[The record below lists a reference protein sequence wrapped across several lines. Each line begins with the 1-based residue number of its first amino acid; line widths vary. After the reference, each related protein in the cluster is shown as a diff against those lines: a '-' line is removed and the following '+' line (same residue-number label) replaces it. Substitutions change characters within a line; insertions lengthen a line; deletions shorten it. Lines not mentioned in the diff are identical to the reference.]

1 MAAIRQ
7 SPEFKDHVHKIFESY
22 TTEDPG
28 VIRGVIRANTRL
40 VEDCR
45 SEGRLEEHIVIC
57 DEPKER
63 GGTGQGPS
71 PLQYFLASLG
81 F

>member
-1 MAAIRQ
+1 MAPIRQ
-7 SPEFKDHVHKIFESY
+7 SPEFKEHVRKIFEGYASV
-22 TTEDPG
+22 DP
-28 VIRGVIRANTRL
+28 VAARGVIRANTRL

-45 SEGRLEEHIVIC
+45 SEGRLEEHTVIC

>member
-1 MAAIRQ
+1 MAPIRQ
-7 SPEFKDHVHKIFESY
+7 SAEFREHVRTIFEGY
-22 TTEDPG
+22 RTAEP
-28 VIRGVIRANTRL
+28 VAARGVIRANTRL

-45 SEGRLEEHIVIC
+45 SEGQLDEHTVIC
-57 DEPKER
+57 DEPRER

>member
-1 MAAIRQ
+1 MAPIRQ
-7 SPEFKDHVHKIFESY
+7 SPEFTAHVRKIFEGY
-22 TTEDPG
+22 ATADA
-28 VIRGVIRANTRL
+28 VAARGVIRASTRL

-45 SEGRLEEHIVIC
+45 SEAHLDEHTVIC
-57 DEPKER
+57 DEPKDR
-63 GGTGQGPS
+63 GGTGQGPA

>member
-1 MAAIRQ
+1 VTPIRQ
-7 SPEFKDHVHKIFESY
+7 SAEFREHVRKIFEGY
-22 TTEDPG
+22 ATADP
-28 VIRGVIRANTRL
+28 VAARGVIRANTRL

-45 SEGRLEEHIVIC
+45 SEGQLDGHTVIC